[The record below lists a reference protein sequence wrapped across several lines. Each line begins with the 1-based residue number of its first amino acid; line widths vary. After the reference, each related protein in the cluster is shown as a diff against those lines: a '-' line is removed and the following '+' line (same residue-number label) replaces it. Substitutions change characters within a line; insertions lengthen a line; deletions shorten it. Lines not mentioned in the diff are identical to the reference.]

1 MPAIGLRSTPLRPNR
16 CMFRLLLSLLLLTL
30 LNPLVQAQVKTQLP
44 VTQQCV
50 TMEMDS
56 LLRAR
61 HPELGALNDFE
72 RELQQRITIINQQM
86 KSGRLPAAPVITIP
100 IIVHVV
106 HNGEAVGAGRNLSQ
120 AQVQSQIA
128 TLNEDFRRRPN
139 TRGFNTNAIGA
150 DIEIEFCAAV
160 LDRQGKPMAEPGIDR
175 YNGARANWNRNDI
188 EGVLKP
194 STYWD
199 PDKYYNVWVV
209 DLNEPVAGGGSVL
222 GYAQFPSKSNL
233 PGIPTDSP
241 ASTDGVV
248 IDYRSFGN
256 SEKGNFPTMRSTYNL
271 GRTMTH
277 ETGHWL
283 GLRHI
288 WGDANCG
295 DDFCDDTPPQAAAS
309 QGCPVGQ
316 VSCGATNLVQDYMD
330 YSNDA
335 CMNIFTL
342 SQKARMRAVMDI
354 SPRRSSLLT
363 SGVCGSVVATI
374 PVANFRAEAQQVL
387 LGGSVRY
394 NDLSSGFP
402 TAWSW
407 TFEGGTPATSNE
419 QNPVVT
425 YSQPGVFG
433 VRLVVSNAAGQSE
446 PLVRSQYIEVL
457 NQGLCTDITN
467 FNGTPTILR
476 DTSRIGYVAG
486 QNGRRVQAVSE
497 FFANKLG
504 YLNLAGAALKFGV
517 AKAAKGATSESVV
530 TVTVWNGR
538 GFQNGPGAILGQ
550 KDVPLRDILADVA
563 ANRATTV
570 TFDRN
575 VPVSG
580 LPFHVGVSFPYASGD
595 TVAVITT
602 KNGQSLF
609 ATSWQQ
615 NRQGNW
621 LRYADSLG
629 LNVAHNITASV
640 GQKASVQVAASSIFI
655 NPGETVTL
663 NARGA
668 GLYTWTGP
676 ALNATLGPQVVAQPT
691 QTASYTVSGTGTDLC
706 STSAVV
712 TVNVRVGAVTATKP
726 LAEQALQV
734 TPNPSD
740 GQMMVSF
747 SSPLRGV
754 LTLGVRTVAGTEIV
768 QQTHQKTTDTF
779 QQPLDLKYAPSGVY
793 FVEVRLGEAVFRRRI
808 VKQ

>member
-1 MPAIGLRSTPLRPNR
+1 ML
-16 CMFRLLLSLLLLTL
+16 RLLLSLSLLLLLT
-30 LNPLVQAQVKTQLP
+30 PAMQAQTVQSQP
-44 VTQQCV
+44 QCA

-56 LLRAR
+56 LLRVR
-61 HPELGALNDFE
+61 HPELGTLNEFE
-72 RELQQRITIINQQM
+72 RQLQQRLTVIDQQR

-106 HNGEAVGAGRNLSQ
+106 HNGEAVGTGRNLSQ
-120 AQVQSQIA
+120 AQVRSQLE

-139 TRGFNTNAIGA
+139 TRGFNANPLGA
-150 DIEIEFCAAV
+150 DIEIEFCLAV
-160 LDRQGKPMAEPGIDR
+160 LDRQGRPMAEPGIDR

-194 STYWD
+194 TTFWD
-199 PDKYYNVWVV
+199 PEKYYNVWVV
-209 DLNEPVAGGGSVL
+209 DLNEPVAGGGGVL

-233 PGIPTDSP
+233 PGIPTEGP

-248 IDYRSFGN
+248 VDYRSFGN

-288 WGDANCG
+288 WGDTNCG
-295 DDFCDDTPPQAAAS
+295 DDFCDDTPPQAS
-309 QGCPVGQ
+309 ESRGCPTGR
-316 VSCGATNLVQDYMD
+316 VSCGGANLVQDYMD
-330 YSNDA
+330 YSDDA

-363 SGVCGSVVATI
+363 SSVCGSLVATI

-387 LGGSVRY
+387 LGSSVRF

-402 TAWSW
+402 TTWQW

-425 YSQPGVFG
+425 YNQPGVFG
-433 VRLVVSNAAGQSE
+433 VTLVVSNAAGQSE
-446 PLVRSQYIEVL
+446 PLVRPQYIEVL

-486 QNGRRVQAVSE
+486 HNGRRVQAVSE

-517 AKAAKGATSESVV
+517 AKAARGASSEAVV

-538 GFQNGPGAILGQ
+538 GFQSGPGAILGQ
-550 KDVPLRDILADVA
+550 KDVPLRTILADVA
-563 ANRATTV
+563 ANRPTTV

-580 LPFHVGVSFPYASGD
+580 LPFHVGVSFPYAAGD
-595 TVAVITT
+595 TVAVVTT
-602 KNGQSLF
+602 RNGQSLF

-629 LNVAHNITASV
+629 LNVAHDITARV

-691 QTASYTVSGTGTDLC
+691 QTASYTVSGTGTELC
-706 STSAVV
+706 STSAIV
-712 TVNVRVGAVTATKP
+712 TVNVRVGAVTATTP

-734 TPNPSD
+734 TPNPSY
-740 GQMMVSF
+740 GQMMISF
-747 SSPLRGV
+747 SSPLRGT

-779 QQPLDLKYAPSGVY
+779 QQSIDLKYAPSGVY
-793 FVEVRLGEAVFRRRI
+793 FVEVRLGEAVFRRRV